1 MSFIKKLEAATA
13 HLSFVRDILTDYVA
27 ETMLNKAPAQRF
39 LMAHRAL
46 EYCTCLRINPAFP
59 AKDCGI
65 KIDEPEPLPIDLDP
79 FRHKKANVLRGV
91 SHFVSAS
98 ASVFTPAIDELTGD
112 TDDPYLTSPAATRW
126 GAAGTLCKS
135 HAFDKGDS
143 TKTSWMEEQRSG
155 VLERIRSPFSLLAPE
170 PLVEVDSAD
179 SEHVQAAD
187 IAAGIAREL
196 WSRSNLVHVVRHFHY
211 VTYNSDRL
219 SVDRAASIQKFMEEE
234 L

>member
-1 MSFIKKLEAATA
+1 
-13 HLSFVRDILTDYVA
+13 
-27 ETMLNKAPAQRF
+27 
-39 LMAHRAL
+39 
-46 EYCTCLRINPAFP
+46 
-59 AKDCGI
+59 
-65 KIDEPEPLPIDLDP
+65 
-79 FRHKKANVLRGV
+79 
-91 SHFVSAS
+91 
-98 ASVFTPAIDELTGD
+98 
-112 TDDPYLTSPAATRW
+112 
-126 GAAGTLCKS
+126 
-135 HAFDKGDS
+135 
-143 TKTSWMEEQRSG
+143 MEEQRSG